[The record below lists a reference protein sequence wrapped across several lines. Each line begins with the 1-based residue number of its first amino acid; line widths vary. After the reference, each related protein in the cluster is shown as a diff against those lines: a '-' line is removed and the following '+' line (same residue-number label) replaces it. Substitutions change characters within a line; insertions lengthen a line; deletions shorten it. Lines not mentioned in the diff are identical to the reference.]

1 MLPLLAKTYALAGAL
16 AAPGRTRRI
25 MALKDRHRGQRCFLL
40 GNAPSLLDFDLSKLA
55 GEQFFVV
62 KKGYKALERGLP
74 APIPYYVL
82 SDLRGWDRI
91 KADVST
97 LPVGT
102 YLVRDT
108 IAARPEFRPPAER
121 VVTFPGYRGGLRK
134 QGFRH
139 HPWQGLG
146 NDSTVILFAAQI
158 AHYMG
163 FAEAYILGV
172 DLDYAQDTTYF
183 YAAGTERDE
192 SVRPPRGRDLWAR
205 VRHPA
210 PGVRG
215 GWPDPAQCRPRRRG
229 DGAGPGRLRCGAGE
243 AGAVD
248 VTNRGGRA
256 RVMLL

>member
-62 KKGYKALERGLP
+62 KKGYKALEHGLP

-139 HPWQGLG
+139 RPWQGLG

-172 DLDYAQDTTYF
+172 DLDYAQGTTYF
-183 YAAGTERDE
+183 YAAGQSETNQY
-192 SVRPPRGRDLWAR
+192 VRPEDEIYRREFGILRRAFEADGRI
-205 VRHPA
+205 
-210 PGVRG
+210 
-215 GWPDPAQCRPRRRG
+215 
-229 DGAGPGRLRCGAGE
+229 LRNVGLG
-243 AGAVD
+243 GAVM
-248 VTNRGGRA
+248 GLERA
-256 RVMLL
+256 DYDTVLATPRPLRR

>member
-25 MALKDRHRGQRCFLL
+25 MRLKNRHAGERCFLL
-40 GNAPSLLDFDLSKLA
+40 GNAPSLVQFDLSKLA

-62 KKGYKALERGLP
+62 KKGYKALEHGLP
-74 APIPYYVL
+74 SPIPYYVL

-108 IAARPEFRPPAER
+108 IAAQPEFQPPADR
-121 VVTFPGYRGGLRK
+121 VVTFPSYRGGLRK

-139 HPWQGLG
+139 QPWHGLG

-158 AHYMG
+158 AHYLG
-163 FAEAYILGV
+163 FAEVYILGV
-172 DLDYAQDTTYF
+172 DLDYSQATTYF
-183 YAAGTERDE
+183 YAAGQSETNQYARPEDE
-192 SVRPPRGRDLWAR
+192 IYAREFGTLRQAFDADGRILR
-205 VRHPA
+205 NV
-210 PGVRG
+210 GRG
-215 GWPDPAQCRPRRRG
+215 GAVMGLERADYDAVLAQPK
-229 DGAGPGRLRCGAGE
+229 PGR
-243 AGAVD
+243 
-248 VTNRGGRA
+248 
-256 RVMLL
+256 

>member
-1 MLPLLAKTYALAGAL
+1 MLPLLAKTYALAGAV

-25 MALKDRHRGQRCFLL
+25 MALKDRHRGERCFLL
-40 GNAPSLLDFDLSKLA
+40 GNAPSLIDFDLSKLA

-62 KKGYKALERGLP
+62 KKGYKALEHGLP

-108 IAARPEFRPPAER
+108 IAAKPEFRPPAER
-121 VVTFPGYRGGLRK
+121 VVTFPSYRGGLRK

-183 YAAGTERDE
+183 YAAGQTETNQYARPEDE
-192 SVRPPRGRDLWAR
+192 IYAREFGVLRRAFESGGRILR
-205 VRHPA
+205 NV
-210 PGVRG
+210 GRG
-215 GWPDPAQCRPRRRG
+215 GAVMGLDRADYDAVLATPRPSHDGALPRR
-229 DGAGPGRLRCGAGE
+229 
-243 AGAVD
+243 
-248 VTNRGGRA
+248 
-256 RVMLL
+256 